1 MGATIARGGGRL
13 NPRRGLDASGR
24 LRYRRGRVTWV
35 DEVWAAI
42 GTGTAWRR
50 AASGL
55 ALPVR
60 VAGLAYLPL
69 IGGLVGVVAA
79 AAGATGALLTPL
91 AGVVAAVAMLELL
104 AGRRP
109 TPTGGVTAAVKGLA
123 LFAVPGGQAWLV
135 ALALAAGLGRW
146 AVVVQCYGGRPASG
160 PDASPL
166 VGRARFREFGV
177 ASLSA
182 IGGALVALDAL
193 GLLAVLASAATTV
206 ALRALAYRRGP
217 GLTQARLE
225 RTESVVEA
233 VVLVVLAAVVVT
245 VQPARN

>member
-1 MGATIARGGGRL
+1 
-13 NPRRGLDASGR
+13 
-24 LRYRRGRVTWV
+24 VTWV
-35 DEVWAAI
+35 DEVRAAI

-50 AASGL
+50 AANGS

-69 IGGLVGVVAA
+69 IGGSVGALAAVAGVLGALLTPLVGVVAA
-79 AAGATGALLTPL
+79 
-91 AGVVAAVAMLELL
+91 VAVLELL

-109 TPTGGVTAAVKGLA
+109 TFPGGVAAVVKTAAL
-123 LFAVPGGQAWLV
+123 LAVPDGQAWLV

-160 PDASPL
+160 SDASPL

-225 RTESVVEA
+225 RTETVVEA
-233 VVLVVLAAVVVT
+233 VVLAVLAAVVVT
-245 VQPARN
+245 VRPTPT